1 MSNNKLTPV
10 QCQDL
15 TQLIV
20 ELVTSNP
27 KELEWL
33 IDSYLYSLDD
43 KEVDELQVYL
53 REQLGD
59 DCMQEFIPG
68 FHD

>member
-1 MSNNKLTPV
+1 MPNKLTPV

-15 TQLIV
+15 TQLIT

-33 IDSYLYSLDD
+33 IDSYLYELDD

-59 DCMQEFIPG
+59 DCMQEFITG

>member
-1 MSNNKLTPV
+1 MPNKLTPV

-15 TQLIV
+15 TQLIT

-33 IDSYLYSLDD
+33 IDSYLYELDD

-53 REQLGD
+53 R
-59 DCMQEFIPG
+59 
-68 FHD
+68 

>member
-1 MSNNKLTPV
+1 MKGNKLTPI

-15 TQLIV
+15 TQLIT

-33 IDSYLYSLDD
+33 IDSYLYELND

-59 DCMQEFIPG
+59 DCMETFIPN

>member
-1 MSNNKLTPV
+1 MKGNKLTPV

-33 IDSYLYSLDD
+33 IDSYLYELND

-59 DCMQEFIPG
+59 DCMETFIPN